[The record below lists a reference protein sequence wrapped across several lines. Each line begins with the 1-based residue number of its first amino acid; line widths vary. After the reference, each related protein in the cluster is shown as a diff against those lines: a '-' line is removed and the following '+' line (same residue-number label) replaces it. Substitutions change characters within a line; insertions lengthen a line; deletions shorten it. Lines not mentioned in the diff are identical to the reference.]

1 MARDFFL
8 TDEEVEVE
16 IEKLSASPLVA
27 LARQEQ
33 RIKYR
38 RRQYLYTLRN
48 LEKKGKQLKAQG
60 ITKEKL
66 DEMARMLPD
75 EE

>member
-1 MARDFFL
+1 MAREFL
-8 TDEEVEVE
+8 TDDEVE
-16 IEKLSASPLVA
+16 IEIERLSASPLVA

-33 RIKYR
+33 RIRYR
-38 RRQYLYTLRN
+38 RRQYMYILRN

-60 ITKEKL
+60 ITSEKL
-66 DEMARMLPD
+66 DEMAKLLPD

>member
-1 MARDFFL
+1 MAKDFL
-8 TDEEVEVE
+8 TDEEVELE
-16 IEKLSASPLVA
+16 IERLSTSPMVA

-33 RIKYR
+33 RIRYR
-38 RRQYLYTLRN
+38 RRQYMYILRN
-48 LEKKGKQLKAQG
+48 LEKKGKQLMAKG

-66 DEMARMLPD
+66 EEMAKLIPD

>member
-1 MARDFFL
+1 MAREFL
-8 TDEEVEVE
+8 TDEEVELE
-16 IEKLSASPLVA
+16 IERLSASPLVA

-38 RRQYLYTLRN
+38 RRQYLYILRN

-66 DEMARMLPD
+66 DEMARLLPD

>member
-1 MARDFFL
+1 MARDFL
-8 TDEEVEVE
+8 TDEEVEIE
-16 IEKLSASPLVA
+16 IERLSASPLVA

-33 RIKYR
+33 RIRYR
-38 RRQYLYTLRN
+38 RRQYLYILRN

-66 DEMARMLPD
+66 DEMSRLLPD

>member
-1 MARDFFL
+1 MARDFL
-8 TDEEVEVE
+8 TDEEVEIE
-16 IEKLSASPLVA
+16 IERLSASPLVA

-33 RIKYR
+33 RIRYR
-38 RRQYLYTLRN
+38 RRQYLYILRN

-66 DEMARMLPD
+66 DEMARLLP
-75 EE
+75 EEE

>member
-1 MARDFFL
+1 MAKEFL
-8 TDEEVEVE
+8 PDDEVELE
-16 IEKLSASPLVA
+16 IERLSASPLVA

-33 RIKYR
+33 RIRYR
-38 RRQYLYTLRN
+38 RRQYLYILRN

-66 DEMARMLPD
+66 DEMAKLMP
-75 EE
+75 EEE

>member
-1 MARDFFL
+1 MAKEFL
-8 TDEEVEVE
+8 TDAEVELE
-16 IEKLSASPLVA
+16 IERLSASPMVA

-33 RIKYR
+33 RIRYR
-38 RRQYLYTLRN
+38 RRQYMYILRN
-48 LEKKGKQLKAQG
+48 LEKKGKQLMAQG

-66 DEMARMLPD
+66 DEMSRLLPD